1 MPLLSLTLSS
11 VLAAVDPAADD
22 LRRQARAWEA
32 RDRVDLARQS
42 LEKLAAL
49 RSAQAGDLLLLG
61 EMDLQQSDLAA
72 AQQVLARLRQAF
84 PTSTEVQT
92 LATEVRVASQDRLG
106 LASVHRLVQLGRGE
120 QIRAALQRVFPDGA
134 PNGILGI
141 EYYELLAAAPDG
153 RVDAQNG
160 LWLLMRRHP
169 GDARYTLAVARLLA
183 RRAQTARAAVALL
196 EPLRGRPDVRVQ
208 TFQEALNLAQ
218 ATLARAPADTV
229 EEPLPSLDPPELPR
243 GSARAR
249 APAPQTFGMPAASP
263 SRPTPD
269 DATPVTTRAET
280 AEKVEAVA
288 ADAPTPSPTQWIW
301 STYREA
307 RQLAA
312 AGDVAAAQARIEALT
327 ARYPQED
334 DARFAR
340 ALWEEAQDDRV
351 AARRWIETVPEG
363 ARGEGMQALLV
374 RLAQSPSFT
383 GNTLVVDPDRPT
395 DVVGWSLQ
403 WSNKPGD
410 TGLSALQSLSI
421 PIEWRHTLPNRS
433 QWALMAEAVSLDA
446 GVVPTDARAA
456 QGLGTVAVN
465 GLGSL
470 AGASTR
476 TQGLALGI
484 AWHHRDWVLDV
495 GTTPLGFARSRWTGG
510 VRFAPTWRGWDVS
523 LEGAHRPVTSS
534 LLSYAGRVDP
544 GTGRFWGGV
553 MESGVTA
560 RVGRYAREHSWSVSV
575 RATALEG
582 THVSSNQRAGVR
594 GSVDQVIARPRSG
607 ELTVGGVLA
616 FESYQH
622 NLLRYTLGNGGYFSP
637 QDYTTLAIPV
647 EWTRRTDQEAFR
659 LRLAPTLSHRHDA
672 SSAWYPNDPAAAAA
686 LVALGGDPTLPGG
699 TAQGVSIAV
708 AITYERSLSSGVIG
722 LAFAHDRSDYYH
734 PVSLTIYFRPGVR
747 AGAVYAP
754 FQPYMS
760 Y

>member
-1 MPLLSLTLSS
+1 MPLLSLTLSG
-11 VLAAVDPAADD
+11 VLAAVDPTADE

-32 RDRVDLARQS
+32 RDRADLARQS
-42 LEKLAAL
+42 LEKLVAL

-61 EMDLQQSDLAA
+61 EMDLQQSDLTA
-72 AQQVLARLRQAF
+72 AQQVLMRLRQEF
-84 PTSTEVQT
+84 PTSAEVQT

-106 LASVHRLVQLGRGE
+106 LASVHRLVQVGRGE
-120 QIRAALQRVFPDGA
+120 QIGAALRHVFPDGA

-141 EYYELLAAAPDG
+141 EYFELLAAAPDG
-153 RVDAQNG
+153 RVEAQNG
-160 LWLLMRRHP
+160 LWQLMRRHP

-208 TFQEALNLAQ
+208 AYQEALNLAQ

-229 EEPLPSLDPPELPR
+229 EEPLPSLDPPGAPR
-243 GSARAR
+243 GPARVR
-249 APAPQTFGMPAASP
+249 EPAPQTQSVATAPP
-263 SRPTPD
+263 LHPVTD
-269 DATPVTTRAET
+269 DAAPVSATAET
-280 AEKVEAVA
+280 VEAVA
-288 ADAPTPSPTQWIW
+288 GDASTPSPTQWIW

-312 AGDVAAAQARIEALT
+312 DGDVATARARIEALT
-327 ARYPQED
+327 ERYPQED

-340 ALWEEAQDDRV
+340 ALWEEAQDDRA

-374 RLAQSPSFT
+374 RLAQSPSST
-383 GNTLVVDPDRPT
+383 GSALVVAPDRPR

-410 TGLSALQSLSI
+410 TGLSALQSVSL
-421 PIEWRHTLPNRS
+421 PIEWRHELPNHS

-446 GVVPTDARAA
+446 GAVPSDVRAA

-470 AGASTR
+470 AGGSTR
-476 TQGLALGI
+476 TQGLALGV

-495 GTTPLGFARSRWTGG
+495 GTTPLGFARARWTGG
-510 VRFAPTWRGWDVS
+510 VRFSPTWQGWDLS
-523 LEGAHRPVTSS
+523 LEGSHRAVTAS

-560 RVGRYAREHSWSVSV
+560 RVGRYAREHSWSFSV
-575 RATALEG
+575 HATALNG
-582 THVSSNQRAGVR
+582 TEVVSNQRWGVR
-594 GSVDQVIARPRSG
+594 WSADQRVATLGSGQVT
-607 ELTVGGVLA
+607 LGGVLA
-616 FESYQH
+616 FESYAH
-622 NLLRYTLGNGGYFSP
+622 NLLGYTLGNGGYFSP
-637 QDYTTLAIPV
+637 QDYTTVAIPV
-647 EWTRRTDQEAFR
+647 EWTRRTDQSALR
-659 LRLAPTLSHRHDA
+659 LRFAPTLSHRHDA
-672 SSAWYPNDPAAAAA
+672 SSPWYPNHPAAAVAFA
-686 LVALGGDPTLPGG
+686 ALGGDPTVLGG
-699 TAQGVSIAV
+699 TAQGVSMAA
-708 AITYERSLSSGVIG
+708 AIIYERPLASGVIG
-722 LAFAHDRSDYYH
+722 VAFAHDRSDYYH
-734 PVSLTIYFRPGVR
+734 PVSLTIYFRPGVQP
-747 AGAVYAP
+747 GAVYAP